1 MPIIIN
7 TSWSDITASGV
18 TIIDKKF
25 GDVPESGTGG
35 LSSQSPYAEATVY
48 YYIPWSQRWTFVQAI
63 LGSPQASDF
72 ADTSALVYRLP
83 VPYPD
88 NEALYASAFEI
99 HPIPSPSG
107 TNSAPSSPETAYNYA
122 VVAIK
127 YSTPT
132 YPVTGDNPLV
142 TIEGASGA
150 QEITAPLFSY
160 AFSDGSKPEQ
170 PVGILIPNQEIRM
183 TYHRVPYINTDI
195 FTSYQGMV
203 NSATFL
209 GLDVGTVFCNPITWS
224 TSITVNQYS
233 LFEVQFSFSWRALP
247 WNQFI
252 KPNGAVDTLTNVATG
267 DPVFASVDFNDLFS

>member
-1 MPIIIN
+1 VPTIIT
-7 TSWSDITASGV
+7 TSWSDITTAGV
-18 TIIDKKF
+18 TILDKKF
-25 GDVPESGTGG
+25 GDVPESGNGG
-35 LSSQSPYAEATVY
+35 LSGTSPYAEATVY
-48 YYIPWSQRWTFVQAI
+48 YYIPWSQRWTFVQTI
-63 LGSPQASDF
+63 MGSPQASDF
-72 ADTSALVYRLP
+72 STPTALVYRLP

-88 NEALYASAFEI
+88 SAALYASAFEI
-99 HPIPSPSG
+99 HPVPSPSG
-107 TNSAPSSPETAYNYA
+107 TNSLPSAAETAYNYA
-122 VVAIK
+122 IVAIK
-127 YSTPT
+127 YSTPS
-132 YPVTGDNPLV
+132 YPVSGSNPLL

-150 QEITAPLFSY
+150 QEITAPLLSY
-160 AFSDGSKPEQ
+160 QFSDGTKPEQ
-170 PVGILIPNQEIRM
+170 PVGIPIPNQEIRI

-209 GLDVGTVFCNPITWS
+209 GLSAGYVFCNPITWS

-267 DPVFASVDFNDLFS
+267 DPVFASVDFNELFS